1 MPQSVFPFEA
11 LKSFAAKVLKAA
23 GVEPQESEIVADN
36 LITANLRGIDSH
48 GIVRLPQYVERLEA
62 GLIATRTRIDVVRDA
77 PAACVLDANNG
88 WGAVAG
94 LEGMRR
100 AIDKARR
107 HGVGVAAVR
116 NSNHFGIAAYYAQEA
131 LPEMMIGV
139 ALTNASANMAPW
151 GGRDPYFGTNPIC
164 IAVPA
169 GRERPVIYDGATSVV
184 AIGKIAL
191 AAKKGERI
199 PLDWALDSEGR
210 PTDDPRAVMDG
221 GTLLPLGGYKGYGLA
236 LMVDV
241 LSGILSGAAFGPYV
255 SNLRRL
261 DAPQNVGH
269 FFAALDI
276 SAFMDPQE
284 FLGSMERLVRD
295 IKEARRAAGKEEI
308 YLPGEIEW
316 NWEEK
321 RRREGIPVPEEVLAE
336 LRLLGERYGVELP

>member
-1 MPQSVFPFEA
+1 MPQTVFPFEA
-11 LKSFAAKVLKAA
+11 LKDFAARVLKAA
-23 GVEPQESEIVADN
+23 GVEPQESEVVADN

-62 GLIATRTRIDVVRDA
+62 GLIASSTRIDVVRDA

-94 LEGMRR
+94 LAGMRR
-100 AIDKARR
+100 AIEKARQ
-107 HGVGVAAVR
+107 HGVGVAVVR

-131 LPEMMIGV
+131 LPEMIGIS
-139 ALTNASANMAPW
+139 LTNASANMAPW

-199 PLDWALDSEGR
+199 PLEWALDSEGN
-210 PTDDPRAVMDG
+210 PTDDPRAVMSG

-269 FFAALDI
+269 FFAALNI

-284 FLGSMERLVRD
+284 FQEKMERLVRD
-295 IKEARRAAGKEEI
+295 IKGARRAAGKEEI

-321 RRREGIPVPEEVLAE
+321 RRREGIPVPDEVLAE
-336 LRLLGERYGVELP
+336 LRSLGERYGVELP